1 MVRVMV
7 RTAVALVALSAHAN
21 AQKVTKVPGGDTLV
35 VDGVGKVRLAGVEPS
50 TPAFRTGLPGPT
62 PPPRSGPSS
71 PPPALIGG
79 RLNLTP
85 DRSSRN
91 ALRTLIL
98 GKEVT
103 LEFDDTGGR
112 ATVPRVYVFL
122 MDGTFV
128 NAEMVRQGNA
138 RVDGA
143 VPLVRL
149 DELRQVEKEARE
161 ARRGVWAAPR

>member
-1 MVRVMV
+1 MGRIVAW
-7 RTAVALVALSAHAN
+7 TAVALVALSANAN
-21 AQKVTKVPGGDTLV
+21 AQKVSKVPGGDTLV
-35 VDGVGKVRLAGVEPS
+35 VEGVGKVRLAGVEAS
-50 TPAFRTGLPGPT
+50 TSAFRRGLPGPT

-91 ALRTLIL
+91 ALRALVL
-98 GKEVT
+98 GKDVT

-128 NAEMVRQGNA
+128 NAEMVRQGRA
-138 RVDGA
+138 RVDGTL
-143 VPLVRL
+143 PLGRL
-149 DELRQVEKEARE
+149 DELRRVEKEAQE
-161 ARRGVWAAPR
+161 AQRGVWAVPK